1 MQMPANCLTHPEIWL
16 IAIICSSMVWH
27 VHLLRTATDKYT
39 DLTKWAYVTK
49 AAKKSPKCD
58 MGNGKDMYGL
68 QGILEAKRISANKKD
83 WECVRITHGDPE
95 DKTTDIDSQTYTN
108 PRTEET
114 VRVR

>member
-1 MQMPANCLTHPEIWL
+1 
-16 IAIICSSMVWH
+16 MVRY
-27 VHLLRTATDKYT
+27 VHLLRTAADKCI

-49 AAKKSPKCD
+49 AAKKNPKCD

-68 QGILEAKRISANKKD
+68 QGILEAKGLSTNKKD

-95 DKTTDIDSQTYTN
+95 DKNTDIDSQTYTN